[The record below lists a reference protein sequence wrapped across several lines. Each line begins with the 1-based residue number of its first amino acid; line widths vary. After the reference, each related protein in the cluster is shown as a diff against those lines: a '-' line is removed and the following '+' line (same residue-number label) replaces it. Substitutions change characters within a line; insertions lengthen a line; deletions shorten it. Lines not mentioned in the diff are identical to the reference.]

1 MTIKNFIKDGCLAGA
16 FLVMVTLL
24 NGQLLMLLA
33 QTAPPPGETT
43 QQENQIPGEA
53 TPPKDTINDGNQ
65 VTQDRGRSYRKQKD
79 NLKSFEPSEE
89 IRVDKAVDFP
99 ADI

>member
-1 MTIKNFIKDGCLAGA
+1 MTIKKLLKSGCLAGT
-16 FLVMVTLL
+16 FLVMIPLL
-24 NGQLLMLLA
+24 NGPPPMLLA
-33 QTAPPPGETT
+33 QTAPPPGETPR
-43 QQENQIPGEA
+43 QEEQPPGEA
-53 TPPKDTINDGNQ
+53 TPPRDTTSDGNQ
-65 VTQDRGRSYRKQKD
+65 VTQDRGSAYRKQKD